1 MLISIGS
8 YAICDGTLAGGVAIG
23 QLRFGVDRLIEIVEP
38 IYSAETD
45 PNITYPILFD
55 RKNRKTSIT
64 FTVQRTHAS
73 AGAAELFIA
82 SLDSSLP
89 STGNVILE
97 FTTTGTDWHIPKG
110 KVINHSST
118 QLGATTTTT
127 YTIVGGGAGSGSGSG

>member
-1 MLISIGS
+1 MLVKIGS
-8 YAICDGTLAGGVAIG
+8 YSICDGTLPGGFAIG
-23 QLRFGVDRLIEIVEP
+23 QLRFGVDRQIEIVVP
-38 IYSAETD
+38 IATANPELY
-45 PNITYPILFD
+45 D
-55 RKNRKTSIT
+55 RGGRKTSLT

-110 KVINHSST
+110 KVINHSSS

>member
-1 MLISIGS
+1 MIVKIGS
-8 YAICDGTLAGGVAIG
+8 YSICDGTLGGGVAIG
-23 QLRFGVDRLIEIVEP
+23 QLRFGVDRQIEIVVP
-38 IYSAETD
+38 IATAD
-45 PNITYPILFD
+45 PELYD
-55 RKNRKTSIT
+55 RGGRKTSLT

-110 KVINHSST
+110 KVINHSSS